1 MAEALAVV
9 TIAASNYLP
18 QTVAMAASLRRFHP
32 ETPLHVVMAGARRS
46 VPELER
52 LGARVVSLEELR
64 VEGLRGMM
72 LRYGCKEL
80 CAALK
85 PSVIEMVL
93 DAGHSTAVFVDP
105 DMLVLDTLAPCF
117 DEASAHALT
126 LTPHI
131 GPEAAERPDEGLE
144 RALLMAGMFNGGFI
158 GASDCGETRRFLR
171 WWAKRLRTHCYEDV
185 GAGIHYDQRWLDLA
199 PGFVA
204 DLHVCRDAGCNAAYW
219 RLGWMQLEQRGAE
232 FFLGGEPVRLFHF
245 SGYEPEAPEFVT
257 KFRPGW
263 RVEETG
269 AGAALFR
276 MYQERLVEAGW
287 RRGAQAEPDLPE
299 ASRAA
304 QFVRRARRVARR
316 AAGRWRSR

>member
-9 TIAASNYLP
+9 TIAAANYVP

-32 ETPLHVVMAGARRS
+32 ETPLYVVLAGARRS

-52 LGARVVSLEELR
+52 LGARIVPLAELR

-85 PSVIEMVL
+85 PSAIEKVL
-93 DAGHSTAVFVDP
+93 EAGHHTAVFVDP
-105 DMLVLDTLAPCF
+105 DMLVLDSLTVCF
-117 DEASAHALT
+117 GHASAHSLL

-131 GPEAAERPDEGLE
+131 GPEAAGRPDEELE

-158 GASDCGETRRFLR
+158 GATDCGETRRFLE
-171 WWAKRLRTHCYEDV
+171 WWAGRLRTHCYEDV
-185 GAGIHYDQRWLDLA
+185 EAGMHFDQRWLDLA
-199 PGFVA
+199 PGFVTG
-204 DLHVCRDAGCNAAYW
+204 LHVCHHAGCNAAYW
-219 RLGWMQLEQRGAE
+219 RLGRMRMEQRGAA
-232 FFLGGEPVRLFHF
+232 FFLGGDPVRLFHF
-245 SGYEPEAPEFVT
+245 SGYDPAAPEFVT

-276 MYQERLVEAGW
+276 LYQERLREAGW
-287 RRGAQAEPDLPE
+287 RCGAQEEPGLPE
-299 ASRAA
+299 TGRAL

-316 AAGRWRSR
+316 AAARWRSR